1 MYRLCV
7 IGDPVAHSRSPAI
20 HTALLRQRGLEGIY
34 TTVTVREGEL
44 EAFVAEARRGKW
56 DGFNVT
62 MPHKQAIL
70 PLLDAVEGDVAAM
83 GAVNT
88 VVVRQG
94 RAVGYNTDGEGFVR
108 SLPFTA
114 SGKRVLVLGSMPG
127 VASLNARQYYAHP
140 RNAFWPVMYAL
151 WGETPPAEYEKRLEF
166 LKAHRVALWDVA
178 AACFREGSLDSG
190 IRNARP
196 NDFAA
201 LFAAC
206 PEIRAVFFNGQ
217 AAWTLYHRLCPE
229 LGGGAARTRL
239 PSTSPAY
246 TMPFEQK
253 LAAWRVV
260 RLAAEGEEK
269 SI

>member
-1 MYRLCV
+1 MENCLSFP
-7 IGDPVAHSRSPAI
+7 PVCAP
-20 HTALLRQRGLEGIY
+20 
-34 TTVTVREGEL
+34 
-44 EAFVAEARRGKW
+44 
-56 DGFNVT
+56 
-62 MPHKQAIL
+62 
-70 PLLDAVEGDVAAM
+70 DA
-83 GAVNT
+83 
-88 VVVRQG
+88 
-94 RAVGYNTDGEGFVR
+94 
-108 SLPFTA
+108 
-114 SGKRVLVLGSMPG
+114 RVLVLGSMPG

-239 PSTSPAY
+239 PSTSSAY

-260 RLAAEGEEK
+260 RIAAEGEEK

>member
-44 EAFVAEARRGKW
+44 EAFVAEARQGAW

-114 SGKRVLVLGSMPG
+114 SGKRVLVLGS
-127 VASLNARQYYAHP
+127 
-140 RNAFWPVMYAL
+140 
-151 WGETPPAEYEKRLEF
+151 GESGLVLSKPEVLD
-166 LKAHRVALWDVA
+166 RVAQQILEDM
-178 AACFREGSLDSG
+178 G
-190 IRNARP
+190 RNE
-196 NDFAA
+196 D
-201 LFAAC
+201 
-206 PEIRAVFFNGQ
+206 
-217 AAWTLYHRLCPE
+217 
-229 LGGGAARTRL
+229 
-239 PSTSPAY
+239 
-246 TMPFEQK
+246 K
-253 LAAWRVV
+253 
-260 RLAAEGEEK
+260 
-269 SI
+269 

>member
-20 HTALLRQRGLEGIY
+20 HTALLRQRGLEGVY

-70 PLLDAVEGDVAAM
+70 PLLDAVEGDAAAM

-114 SGKRVLVLGSMPG
+114 SGKRVLVLGS
-127 VASLNARQYYAHP
+127 
-140 RNAFWPVMYAL
+140 
-151 WGETPPAEYEKRLEF
+151 
-166 LKAHRVALWDVA
+166 
-178 AACFREGSLDSG
+178 
-190 IRNARP
+190 
-196 NDFAA
+196 
-201 LFAAC
+201 
-206 PEIRAVFFNGQ
+206 
-217 AAWTLYHRLCPE
+217 
-229 LGGGAARTRL
+229 GGAALRRGADDLLPPPGENGRL
-239 PSTSPAY
+239 EHGDPA
-246 TMPFEQK
+246 MAG
-253 LAAWRVV
+253 AAAAGGGLRPAGERHAAGHDGTGGVCGLPLSGELS
-260 RLAAEGEEK
+260 RLGL
-269 SI
+269 